1 MKNLSLKGLWILLMG
16 GLLLSA
22 CAYRLHSGPLKPL
35 PEDSQGADM
44 KVADDGTVTYIR
56 DRLEISLRPMTD
68 DELNRQF
75 ASASKGGNLST
86 NPYTFG
92 DWKPMGEQRT
102 PSRFTVFR
110 LSVKNYTYPK
120 VLVDPMKI
128 HLVAKNKRKYR
139 PLSLYEIKEHYY
151 PFAIGYAG
159 NAYRRFEDRKDILQR
174 TLYAGDFIFSGQN
187 YEGYVVFP
195 SFHNDVRQIMVYLDD
210 IVLRYDAFNRPID
223 TLDIAFQFYR
233 DVFREQ

>member
-1 MKNLSLKGLWILLMG
+1 MKNLSPKWPWIFLIG
-16 GLLLSA
+16 SLLLSA
-22 CAYRLHSGPLKPL
+22 CAYRLYSGPLKPL
-35 PEDSQGADM
+35 PEDRQEADM

-110 LSVKNYTYPK
+110 LSAKNYTYPK
-120 VLVDPMKI
+120 VLIDPMKMR
-128 HLVAKNKRKYR
+128 LVAKNGRKYR
-139 PLSLYEIKEHYY
+139 PLSPSELKEHYY

-159 NAYRRFEDRKDILQR
+159 NAYSRFEARKDILQR
-174 TLYAGDFIFSGQN
+174 TLYTGDFIFSGQSR
-187 YEGYVVFP
+187 EGYIVFP
-195 SFHNDVRQIMVYLDD
+195 SLHNDVRQITVYLDD
-210 IVLRYDAFNRPID
+210 IVLRYDTFNRPIE
-223 TLDIAFQFYR
+223 TLDIAFQFR
-233 DVFREQ
+233 QEVFREQ

>member
-1 MKNLSLKGLWILLMG
+1 MKNLSLKWLWILLIG
-16 GLLLSA
+16 NLLLSA

-35 PEDSQGADM
+35 PGDSQGADM
-44 KVADDGTVTYIR
+44 RVADDGTVTYIR
-56 DRLEISLRPMTD
+56 DRLEIGLRPMTD
-68 DELNRQF
+68 NEMNRQF
-75 ASASKGGNLST
+75 ASASKGGDLST

-120 VLVDPMKI
+120 VLADPMKMR
-128 HLVAKNKRKYR
+128 LVAQNRRKYR
-139 PLSLYEIKEHYY
+139 PLSLSQIKEHYY

-159 NAYRRFEDRKDILQR
+159 NAYSRFENRKDILQR
-174 TLYAGDFIFSGQN
+174 TLYAGNFIFSGQD

-195 SFHNDVRQIMVYLDD
+195 GLHNDVRQITVYLDD
-210 IVLRYDAFNRPID
+210 IVLRYDTFDRPVE
-223 TLDIAFQFYR
+223 TLDIAFQFHR